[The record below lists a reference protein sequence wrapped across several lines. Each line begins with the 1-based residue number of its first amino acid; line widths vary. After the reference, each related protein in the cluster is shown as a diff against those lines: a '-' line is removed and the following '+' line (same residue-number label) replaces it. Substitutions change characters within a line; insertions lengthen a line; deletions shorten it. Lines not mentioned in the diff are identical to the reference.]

1 MSRITREGEDIRLI
15 PIDRIEILN
24 PRERNQK
31 TFREIVASIKALGL
45 KKPITVT
52 RRGEGDKE
60 RFILVCGQGRVE
72 AFQALGET
80 MIPAQVIAAS
90 DEEAFVMS
98 LVENV
103 ARRQTPALEQIETIR
118 NLRQRGYDVATIA
131 RKTAQELVWVR
142 GILTLLDQGEGR
154 LITAVEAGR
163 VPLNVAI
170 KIAGAVDGQMQ
181 EVLQASYETGQLRGQ
196 KLLTAR
202 RIIEKRQLLGKN
214 NARKTAR
221 PGTRLSSSAL
231 VRAYN
236 QEVQRQKMLIRK
248 SDLVQQRMAFIVAA
262 MTNLLGDENFV
273 NLLRAEGLSSQPRQ
287 LEDRIRGMGRA

>member
-1 MSRITREGEDIRLI
+1 MSHIARESEDIRLI

-52 RRGEGDKE
+52 RRGTGERE
-60 RFILVCGQGRVE
+60 RFMLVCGQGRVE

-80 MIPAQVIAAS
+80 EIPAQVIAAS

-98 LVENV
+98 LVENI
-103 ARRQTPALEQIETIR
+103 ARRQTPATEQIETIR

-131 RKTAQELVWVR
+131 HKTAQDLTWVR
-142 GILTLLDQGEGR
+142 GILTLLDQGEDR
-154 LITAVEAGR
+154 LITAVESGR
-163 VPLNVAI
+163 VPLHVAV
-170 KIAGAVDGQMQ
+170 KIASSADGQIQ
-181 EVLQASYETGQLRGQ
+181 EVLQASYESGQLRGR
-196 KLLTAR
+196 KLLTVR

-214 NARKTAR
+214 FGKRHTR
-221 PGTRLSSSAL
+221 SGPRLSSSAL

-262 MTNLLGDENFV
+262 MSNLLGDENFV

>member
-1 MSRITREGEDIRLI
+1 MSHIARESEDIRLI

-52 RRGEGDKE
+52 RRGTGERE
-60 RFILVCGQGRVE
+60 RFMLVCGQGRVE

-80 MIPAQVIAAS
+80 EIPAQVIAAS

-98 LVENV
+98 LVENI
-103 ARRQTPALEQIETIR
+103 ARRQTPATEQIETIR

-131 RKTAQELVWVR
+131 RKTAQDLTWVR
-142 GILTLLDQGEGR
+142 GILTLLDQGEDR
-154 LITAVEAGR
+154 LITAVESGR
-163 VPLNVAI
+163 VPLHVAV
-170 KIAGAVDGQMQ
+170 KIASSADGQIQ
-181 EVLQASYETGQLRGQ
+181 EVLQASYESGQLRGR

-214 NARKTAR
+214 FGKRLTR
-221 PGTRLSSSAL
+221 SGPRLSSSAL

-262 MTNLLGDENFV
+262 MSNLHGDENFV

>member
-1 MSRITREGEDIRLI
+1 
-15 PIDRIEILN
+15 
-24 PRERNQK
+24 
-31 TFREIVASIKALGL
+31 
-45 KKPITVT
+45 
-52 RRGEGDKE
+52 
-60 RFILVCGQGRVE
+60 
-72 AFQALGET
+72 
-80 MIPAQVIAAS
+80 
-90 DEEAFVMS
+90 MS

-131 RKTAQELVWVR
+131 RKTAQESVWVR

-181 EVLQASYETGQLRGQ
+181 EVLQASYESGQLRGQ

>member
-1 MSRITREGEDIRLI
+1 MNRITREGEDIRLI

-60 RFILVCGQGRVE
+60 HFILVCGQGRVE

-80 MIPAQVIAAS
+80 KIPAQVIAAS
-90 DEEAFVMS
+90 DEEAFMMS

-181 EVLQASYETGQLRGQ
+181 EVLQASYESGQLRGQ

-221 PGTRLSSSAL
+221 PSARLSSSAL

-273 NLLRAEGLSSQPRQ
+273 NLLRAEGLSNQPRQ

>member
-1 MSRITREGEDIRLI
+1 
-15 PIDRIEILN
+15 
-24 PRERNQK
+24 
-31 TFREIVASIKALGL
+31 
-45 KKPITVT
+45 
-52 RRGEGDKE
+52 
-60 RFILVCGQGRVE
+60 
-72 AFQALGET
+72 
-80 MIPAQVIAAS
+80 
-90 DEEAFVMS
+90 
-98 LVENV
+98 
-103 ARRQTPALEQIETIR
+103 
-118 NLRQRGYDVATIA
+118 VATIA

-181 EVLQASYETGQLRGQ
+181 EVLQASYESGQLRGQ

-221 PGTRLSSSAL
+221 PSARLSSSAL

>member
-1 MSRITREGEDIRLI
+1 MSHIARESEDIRLI

-52 RRGEGDKE
+52 RRGTGERE
-60 RFILVCGQGRVE
+60 RFMLVCGQGRVE

-80 MIPAQVIAAS
+80 EIPAQVIAAS

-98 LVENV
+98 LVENI
-103 ARRQTPALEQIETIR
+103 ARRQTPATEQIETIR

-131 RKTAQELVWVR
+131 HKTAQDLTWVR
-142 GILTLLDQGEGR
+142 GILTLLDQGEDR
-154 LITAVEAGR
+154 LITAVESGR
-163 VPLNVAI
+163 VPLHVAV
-170 KIAGAVDGQMQ
+170 KIASSADGQIQ
-181 EVLQASYETGQLRGQ
+181 EVLQASYESGQLRGR

-214 NARKTAR
+214 FGKRLTR
-221 PGTRLSSSAL
+221 SGPRLSSSAL

-262 MTNLLGDENFV
+262 MSNLLSDENFV